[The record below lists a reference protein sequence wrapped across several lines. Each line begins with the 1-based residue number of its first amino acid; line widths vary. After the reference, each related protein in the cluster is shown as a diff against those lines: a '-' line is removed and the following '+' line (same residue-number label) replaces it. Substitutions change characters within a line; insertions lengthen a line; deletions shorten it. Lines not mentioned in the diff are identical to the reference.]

1 MREMDEMIENRMVN
15 QWVKGFTRPANRV
28 NAAHEA
34 DAELVEMPGCPD
46 SYLAVTIDTVAEE
59 IAEGIYRN
67 PFTAGWVAIIA
78 SLSDLSA
85 VGADPL
91 GLVVAVT
98 LDQSKGAEF
107 QAGLARGM
115 EAACRAGGT
124 AILGGDTNFG
134 DRTVLTGCALG
145 LVPKRRVLTRR
156 GCSAGDIVYASGPFG
171 TGNALG
177 LARLAGLPDEA
188 FREELYRPAPRI
200 AEGRLVREYATCC
213 MDSSDGLLATL
224 DQLMRINNVG
234 FRIECDWQKVLATPA
249 LELGRRT
256 GTPGWAF
263 VAAPHGEFEL
273 VATVPSSRAQEFQA
287 AATAQGKQFLR
298 LGTVQEEPVIT
309 LVFPSGRA
317 VDVDLA
323 PFRNLLFE
331 VGGDLKRFQ
340 TEFLQLGIGLGLE

>member
-1 MREMDEMIENRMVN
+1 VRKMDEIIENRMID

-28 NAAHEA
+28 NAAHET

-46 SYLAVTIDTVAEE
+46 SFLAVTIDTVAEE
-59 IAEGIYRN
+59 ISEGIYRN
-67 PFTAGWVAIIA
+67 PFTAGWVAIVA

-107 QAGLARGM
+107 QAGVAQGM

-134 DRTVLTGCALG
+134 DRTILTGCALG

-156 GCSAGDIVYASGPFG
+156 GCSAGDVVYASGPFG
-171 TGNALG
+171 SGNALG

-188 FREELYRPAPRI
+188 FPEERYRPAPRI
-200 AEGRLVREYATCC
+200 NEGRLAREYASCC
-213 MDSSDGLLATL
+213 MDSSDGLFATI
-224 DQLMRINNVG
+224 DQLMRINDVG
-234 FRIECDWQKVLATPA
+234 FRIECDWQKLLAGPA
-249 LELGRRT
+249 ADLSHKT

-263 VAAPHGEFEL
+263 AAAPHGEFEL
-273 VATVPSSRAQEFQA
+273 VATVPPAREREFLAAAAAQE
-287 AATAQGKQFLR
+287 KQFIR
-298 LGTVQEEPVIT
+298 LGTVQEKPATT
-309 LVFPSGRA
+309 LVFPSGKE

-340 TEFLQLGIGLGLE
+340 TEFLQLGARLGLE

>member
-1 MREMDEMIENRMVN
+1 MREMDKIVENRLID
-15 QWVKGFTRPANRV
+15 QWVRGFTRPANRV
-28 NAAHEA
+28 NVAHEA

-59 IAEGIYRN
+59 IAEGIYRD
-67 PFTAGWVAIIA
+67 PFTAGWVAVVA

-107 QAGLARGM
+107 QAGVAQGM

-134 DRTVLTGCALG
+134 DRTILTGCALG
-145 LVPKRRVLTRR
+145 LVPKRRVVTRR
-156 GCSAGDIVYASGPFG
+156 GCGAGDVVYASGPFG
-171 TGNALG
+171 SGNALG
-177 LARLAGLPDEA
+177 LARLAGLPDSV
-188 FREELYRPAPRI
+188 FPEELYRPAPRI
-200 AEGRLVREYATCC
+200 GEGRLVREYASSC
-213 MDSSDGLLATL
+213 MDSSDGLFATI
-224 DQLMRINNVG
+224 DQLMRINGVG
-234 FRIECDWQKVLATPA
+234 FRIECDWQNVLAAPA

-263 VAAPHGEFEL
+263 AAAPHGEFEL
-273 VATVPSSRAQEFQA
+273 VATVPPSRVQAFLA
-287 AATAQGKQFLR
+287 AAAAEGKQFLR
-298 LGTVQEEPVIT
+298 LGVVQKKPVTT
-309 LVFPSGRA
+309 LVFRSGRA

-323 PFRNLLFE
+323 PFRNLLFD

-340 TEFLQLGIGLGLE
+340 AEFLQLGIRLGLE

>member
-1 MREMDEMIENRMVN
+1 MKMHEIVENRLID
-15 QWVKGFTRPANRV
+15 QWVSGFTRPANRV
-28 NAAHEA
+28 NAAHES
-34 DAELVEMPGCPD
+34 DAELVELPGNPD
-46 SYLAVTIDTVAEE
+46 RLLAVTIDTVAEE
-59 IAEGIYRN
+59 IAEGIYRD
-67 PFTAGWVAIIA
+67 PFTAGWVAIVA

-98 LDQSKGAEF
+98 LDGTKPPEF
-107 QAGLARGM
+107 NAGVAKGM

-134 DRTVLTGCALG
+134 DRTILTGCALG
-145 LVPKRRVLTRR
+145 LVPRRRILSRR
-156 GCSAGDIVYASGPFG
+156 GCSSGDIVYASGPFG
-171 TGNALG
+171 SGNALG

-188 FREELYRPAPRI
+188 FPEELYRPAPRL
-200 AEGRLVREYATCC
+200 AEGRLLREHATCC
-213 MDSSDGLLATL
+213 MDTSDGLFATL
-224 DQLMRINNVG
+224 DQLARINNVG
-234 FRIECDWQKVLATPA
+234 FRIECDWQKMLARPA

-263 VAAPHGEFEL
+263 AAAPHGEFEL
-273 VATVPSSRAQEFQA
+273 VATIAPEREQEFL
-287 AATAQGKQFLR
+287 TASAEQGVQFLR
-298 LGTVQEEPVIT
+298 LGTVQERPEIT
-309 LVFPSGRA
+309 LVFSSGRA

-340 TEFLQLGIGLGLE
+340 PEFLQLGARLGLE